1 MKIIISTAIILFST
15 VFFITCQNRTPKVKS
30 ADSQQLQK
38 KSPGRIE
45 FSQEIHNFGSVKAGE
60 IVSFAF
66 KFKNI
71 GGSSLQLT
79 KVEPT
84 CGCITVNYNKEEVSS
99 SAYSYIEVTFN
110 SAGEWGNILKTIDL
124 ETSAGEKKMLTIG
137 AFVENSII
145 NIDLNSSK

>member
-1 MKIIISTAIILFST
+1 MKIIVSTAIILFSA
-15 VFFITCQNRTPKVKS
+15 VFYISCQDRAPNVKS
-30 ADSQQLQK
+30 AAGQQLQK

-45 FSQEIHNFGSVKAGE
+45 FSQEIHNFGIVKAGE

-71 GGSSLQLT
+71 GGSSLKLT

-84 CGCITVNYNKEEVSS
+84 CGCITVNFSKEEVSNNT
-99 SAYSYIEVTFN
+99 YSYIEVTFN
-110 SAGEWGNILKTIDL
+110 SAGEWGNVIKTINL

-137 AFVENSII
+137 ANVENNII